1 MKKLISLLL
10 VTILSF
16 SLLCACSQT
25 GTPENLNADSAAD
38 YLSDEAVMIIS
49 EKSELEETAI
59 KKHYSDGGIVLI
71 RNWELA
77 SEVQK
82 MIATTMTTEFTSD
95 DLAVIFYK
103 MADGVPGISLV
114 QGNSTDLD
122 TEIDEMIESAKA
134 MQ

>member
-10 VTILSF
+10 VAVLSF
-16 SLLCACSQT
+16 SLCACNQT
-25 GTPENLNADSAAD
+25 GAPENPDTGSAAD
-38 YLSDEAVMIIS
+38 YLSDETVMIVS
-49 EKSELEETAI
+49 EKAELDEAAI
-59 KKHYSDGGIVLI
+59 KKHYSEGGIVLI

-82 MIATTMTTEFTSD
+82 MISTAMTTEFTSD

-114 QGNSTDLD
+114 QGNSTDLEI
-122 TEIDEMIESAKA
+122 EIDEMIESAKTT
-134 MQ
+134 Q

>member
-16 SLLCACSQT
+16 SLCACNQT
-25 GTPENLNADSAAD
+25 GAPENPDTGSAAD
-38 YLSDEAVMIIS
+38 YLSDETVMIVS
-49 EKSELEETAI
+49 EKAELDEAAI
-59 KKHYSDGGIVLI
+59 KKHYSEGGIVLI

-82 MIATTMTTEFTSD
+82 MIATTITTEFTSD

-103 MADGVPGISLV
+103 MADSVPGISLV

-122 TEIDEMIESAKA
+122 TEIDEMIESAKTT
-134 MQ
+134 Q

>member
-10 VTILSF
+10 VTLLAF
-16 SLLCACSQT
+16 SLCACNQT
-25 GTPENLNADSAAD
+25 GTPENPDAGSAAD

>member
-10 VTILSF
+10 VAVLSF
-16 SLLCACSQT
+16 SLCACNQT
-25 GTPENLNADSAAD
+25 GAPENPDTGSAAD
-38 YLSDEAVMIIS
+38 YLSDETVMIVS
-49 EKSELEETAI
+49 EKAELDEAAI
-59 KKHYSDGGIVLI
+59 KKHYSEGGIVLI

-103 MADGVPGISLV
+103 TADGVPGISLV

-122 TEIDEMIESAKA
+122 TEIDEMIESAKTT
-134 MQ
+134 Q

>member
-10 VTILSF
+10 VAVLSF
-16 SLLCACSQT
+16 SLCACNQT
-25 GTPENLNADSAAD
+25 GAPENPDTGSAAD
-38 YLSDEAVMIIS
+38 YLSDETVMIVS
-49 EKSELEETAI
+49 EKAELDEAAI
-59 KKHYSDGGIVLI
+59 KKHYSEGGIVLI

-103 MADGVPGISLV
+103 TADGVPGISLV

-122 TEIDEMIESAKA
+122 AEIDEMIESAKTT
-134 MQ
+134 Q

>member
-10 VTILSF
+10 VAVLSF
-16 SLLCACSQT
+16 SLCACNQT
-25 GTPENLNADSAAD
+25 GAPENPDTGSAAD
-38 YLSDEAVMIIS
+38 YLSDEAVMIVS
-49 EKSELEETAI
+49 EKAELDEAAI
-59 KKHYSDGGIVLI
+59 KKHYSEGGIVLI

-103 MADGVPGISLV
+103 MADSVPGISLV

-122 TEIDEMIESAKA
+122 TEIDEMIESAKTT
-134 MQ
+134 Q

>member
-1 MKKLISLLL
+1 MKKLFSLLL

-16 SLLCACSQT
+16 SLCACSQT
-25 GTPENLNADSAAD
+25 DAPENPNTDSPAA

-71 RNWELA
+71 SNWELA
-77 SEVQK
+77 SEVQT
-82 MIATTMTTEFTSD
+82 MIATTMTTEFTTD
-95 DLAVIFYK
+95 DRAVILYK

-114 QGNSTDLD
+114 QGNTSDLD
-122 TEIDEMIESAKA
+122 AEIDEMIESAKA

>member
-25 GTPENLNADSAAD
+25 DAPENPNTDSPAA

-49 EKSELEETAI
+49 EKSELDEAAI

-71 RNWELA
+71 SNWELA
-77 SEVQK
+77 SEVQT
-82 MIATTMTTEFTSD
+82 MIATTMTNEFTSD

-114 QGNSTDLD
+114 QGNFTDLD

>member
-1 MKKLISLLL
+1 MKKLFSLLL
-10 VTILSF
+10 VAVLSF
-16 SLLCACSQT
+16 SLCACSQT
-25 GTPENLNADSAAD
+25 DAPENPNADSPAD

-82 MIATTMTTEFTSD
+82 MISTTMTTEFTSD

-103 MADGVPGISLV
+103 MADGVPGISHV
-114 QGNSTDLD
+114 QGNSIDLEI
-122 TEIDEMIESAKA
+122 EIDEMIESAKA
-134 MQ
+134 TQ

>member
-10 VTILSF
+10 VTVLSF
-16 SLLCACSQT
+16 SLCACNQT
-25 GTPENLNADSAAD
+25 GAPENPDTGSAAD
-38 YLSDEAVMIIS
+38 YLSDETVMIVS
-49 EKSELEETAI
+49 EKAELDEAAI
-59 KKHYSDGGIVLI
+59 KKHYSEGGIVLI

-82 MIATTMTTEFTSD
+82 MISTTMTTEFTSD

-114 QGNSTDLD
+114 QGNSTDLEI
-122 TEIDEMIESAKA
+122 EIDEMIERAKA
-134 MQ
+134 TQ

>member
-10 VTILSF
+10 VAVLSF
-16 SLLCACSQT
+16 SLCACNQT
-25 GTPENLNADSAAD
+25 GVPENPDTGSAAD
-38 YLSDEAVMIIS
+38 YLSDETVMIVS
-49 EKSELEETAI
+49 EKAELDEAAI
-59 KKHYSDGGIVLI
+59 KKHYSEGGIVLI

-103 MADGVPGISLV
+103 TADGVPGISLV

-122 TEIDEMIESAKA
+122 AEIDEMIESAKTT
-134 MQ
+134 Q